1 MTVGIALGLGQARHQ
16 EPILDCEVFG
26 MYDGQT
32 RNNPSG
38 TKAGFANGWMG
49 KTGEIRVPLRE
60 DLLVEVGEVT
70 LAADSTFC
78 VLPSTVTLEH
88 RNTPSTKHCNTVC

>member
-1 MTVGIALGLGQARHQ
+1 
-16 EPILDCEVFG
+16 
-26 MYDGQT
+26 
-32 RNNPSG
+32 
-38 TKAGFANGWMG
+38 MG

-88 RNTPSTKHCNTVC
+88 TIHEAPQHRLLTACFIFQQVNARKPK